1 MADEISVSMHI
12 GSGKNAINN
21 MDKIKRADLHNNRKY
36 KNNKNEQID
45 LSLSKYNITLAGTKN
60 ITEDIK
66 NFYKSEFAEVVYKY
80 NQKQERED
88 RKIVNYLEKMN
99 NDTKTNIAVEFIFQI
114 GDKQDWEEVSIEDKA
129 KTKDIFEKAI
139 SILEKRGIKTVNAS
153 LHLDETSPHLHL
165 IAVPIVENQKRGLEK
180 QVSQNKVITKSL
192 IKVIRKEVEEIF
204 IQEYNKI
211 YGTSKELKKGCEIEE
226 HLSVEDYK
234 DTKKILE
241 VAKKVGDRKEFKREL
256 DINLSELNEDLKK
269 LKEEIETKKEEQ
281 SKLTRLEKEL
291 DIVIK
296 EQKRVKEK
304 KEKEIADLQENVKSK
319 EELEKKLKERKKDL
333 LEIKNEVDKI
343 NESVEF
349 KKEELESAK
358 NSLIAIQNNIEKQY
372 LLENQLKD
380 KINEY
385 NKINEE
391 LKTKTIE
398 VKEIEEKVKAN
409 DEIMSVYKTKINS
422 FDNDLEKIKKEA
434 EEKEKKIK
442 EEEEKAA
449 QIQKEAEKTNENIR
463 RIEADFQIKKKEEK
477 EYQDKLDKTREK
489 IKELE
494 LEKDN
499 NTENAKLNELINKE
513 KEFNVNG
520 LVVSTYAKDFV
531 QEAVKEGITDIVIY
545 SSPDDIKINYYKGDN
560 IVELKNSI
568 FYNGVGKYYKAV
580 LNTLGENQ
588 FVYNLKSGKTI
599 LQIETEDINFKN
611 SGIFNII
618 NILNNEK
625 SEKIIDLN
633 YKVSKGKIKDEE
645 MKKIEKQIGY
655 NIEKEPIDNDEK
667 KF

>member
-60 ITEDIK
+60 ITEDMK
-66 NFYKSEFAEVVYKY
+66 NFYKSEFAEAVYNY

-88 RKIVNYLEKMN
+88 RKIINYLEKMN

-114 GDKQDWEEVSIEDKA
+114 GDKKDWEDVSVEDKE
-129 KTKDIFEKAI
+129 KTAEIFKKVMP
-139 SILEKRGIKTVNAS
+139 ILEKKGIKTVNAS

-165 IAVPIVENQKRGLEK
+165 IAVPIIENQKRGLEK

-192 IKVIRKEVEEIF
+192 IKVVRKEIEETLL
-204 IQEYNKI
+204 QEYNKI
-211 YGTSKELKKGCEIEE
+211 YGTDKKLKRGCEIEE

-256 DINLSELNEDLKK
+256 DINLSELDEDLKK
-269 LKEEIETKKEEQ
+269 LKEEIETKKEEE

-296 EQKRVKEK
+296 ELKREKEE

-319 EELEKKLKERKKDL
+319 EELETELKEKKKDL
-333 LEIKNEVDKI
+333 LEIKNKVDKI

-349 KKEELESAK
+349 RKEELESAK
-358 NSLIAIQNNIEKQY
+358 NSLNAIQNNINKQY
-372 LLENQLKD
+372 LLESQLKD

-398 VKEIEEKVKAN
+398 VKDIEEKVKAN

-422 FDNDLEKIKKEA
+422 FDDDLEKIKKET
-434 EEKEKKIK
+434 EEKKKEK
-442 EEEEKAA
+442 EEEETLL
-449 QIQKEAEKTNENIR
+449 Q
-463 RIEADFQIKKKEEK
+463 
-477 EYQDKLDKTREK
+477 TRK
-489 IKELE
+489 KELE
-494 LEKDN
+494 EIQNNRTNIENLIRQAEEKKKA
-499 NTENAKLNELINKE
+499 NTEKRKELQELEEQE
-513 KEFNVNG
+513 KNLE
-520 LVVSTYAKDFV
+520 TAIKD
-531 QEAVKEGITDIVIY
+531 K
-545 SSPDDIKINYYKGDN
+545 
-560 IVELKNSI
+560 KNSI
-568 FYNGVGKYYKAV
+568 KENTDILKELETEEKIVETQVNKRTGLEKERVIKQV
-580 LNTLGENQ
+580 LNKIEEIDKYDIWNLLSKNKELEN
-588 FVYNLKSGKTI
+588 LDHSS
-599 LQIETEDINFKN
+599 LEDFKN
-611 SGIFNII
+611 DTIRYVKALKRNIDETRHIYKDNEDLEQKI
-618 NILNNEK
+618 NNSVRYEDFEIIKKINEIAV
-625 SEKIIDLN
+625 ED
-633 YKVSKGKIKDEE
+633 YGFKDEE
-645 MKKIEKQIGY
+645 IEIDKGRGY
-655 NIEKEPIDNDEK
+655 GD
-667 KF
+667 

>member
-114 GDKQDWEEVSIEDKA
+114 GDKQDWEEVSIEDKS
-129 KTKDIFEKAI
+129 KTKNIFEKAI
-139 SILEKRGIKTVNAS
+139 GILEKRGIKTVNAS

-211 YGTSKELKKGCEIEE
+211 YSTSKELKKGCEIEE

-256 DINLSELNEDLKK
+256 DINLSELDEDLKK

-296 EQKRVKEK
+296 EQKRVKEE

-319 EELEKKLKERKKDL
+319 EELEKDL

-343 NESVEF
+343 NENVEF
-349 KKEELESAK
+349 RKEELESAK

-385 NKINEE
+385 NRINEE

-398 VKEIEEKVKAN
+398 VKDIEEKVKAN

-422 FDNDLEKIKKEA
+422 FDDDLEKIKKET
-434 EEKEKKIK
+434 EEKKKEK
-442 EEEEKAA
+442 EEEETLL
-449 QIQKEAEKTNENIR
+449 Q
-463 RIEADFQIKKKEEK
+463 
-477 EYQDKLDKTREK
+477 TRK
-489 IKELE
+489 KELE
-494 LEKDN
+494 EIQNNRTNIENLIRQAEEKKKA
-499 NTENAKLNELINKE
+499 NTEKRKELQELEEQE
-513 KEFNVNG
+513 KNLE
-520 LVVSTYAKDFV
+520 TAIKD
-531 QEAVKEGITDIVIY
+531 K
-545 SSPDDIKINYYKGDN
+545 
-560 IVELKNSI
+560 KNSI
-568 FYNGVGKYYKAV
+568 KENTDILKELETEEKIVETQVNKKAGLEKERVIKQV
-580 LNTLGENQ
+580 LNKIEEIDKYDIWNLLSENKELE
-588 FVYNLKSGKTI
+588 NLDHSS
-599 LQIETEDINFKN
+599 LEDFKN
-611 SGIFNII
+611 DTIRYVKALKRNIDETRYIYKDDENLEEEI
-618 NILNNEK
+618 NNSVRYEDF
-625 SEKIIDLN
+625 EII
-633 YKVSKGKIKDEE
+633 
-645 MKKIEKQIGY
+645 KKINEISVEDYGFKNEEIKIDKGRGY
-655 NIEKEPIDNDEK
+655 GD
-667 KF
+667 

>member
-1 MADEISVSMHI
+1 MADKISVSMHI

-60 ITEDIK
+60 ITEDMK
-66 NFYKSEFAEVVYKY
+66 NFYKSEFAEAVYNY

-88 RKIVNYLEKMN
+88 RKIINYLEKMN

-114 GDKQDWEEVSIEDKA
+114 GDKKDWEDVSVEDKE
-129 KTKDIFEKAI
+129 KTAEIFKKVMP
-139 SILEKRGIKTVNAS
+139 ILEKKGIKTVNAS

-165 IAVPIVENQKRGLEK
+165 IAVPIIENQKRGLEK

-192 IKVIRKEVEEIF
+192 IKVVRKEIEETLL
-204 IQEYNKI
+204 QEYNKI
-211 YGTSKELKKGCEIEE
+211 YGTDKKLKRGCEIEE

-256 DINLSELNEDLKK
+256 DINLSELDEDLKK
-269 LKEEIETKKEEQ
+269 LKEEIETKKEEE

-296 EQKRVKEK
+296 ELKREKEE

-319 EELEKKLKERKKDL
+319 EELETELKEKKKDL

-349 KKEELESAK
+349 RKEELESAK
-358 NSLIAIQNNIEKQY
+358 NSLNAIQNNINKQY
-372 LLENQLKD
+372 LLESQLKD

-398 VKEIEEKVKAN
+398 VKDIEEKVKAN

-422 FDNDLEKIKKEA
+422 FDDDLEKIKKET
-434 EEKEKKIK
+434 EEKKKEK
-442 EEEEKAA
+442 EEEETLL
-449 QIQKEAEKTNENIR
+449 Q
-463 RIEADFQIKKKEEK
+463 
-477 EYQDKLDKTREK
+477 TRK
-489 IKELE
+489 KELE
-494 LEKDN
+494 EIQNNRTNIENLIRQAEEKKKA
-499 NTENAKLNELINKE
+499 NTEKRKELQELEEQE
-513 KEFNVNG
+513 KNLE
-520 LVVSTYAKDFV
+520 TAIKD
-531 QEAVKEGITDIVIY
+531 K
-545 SSPDDIKINYYKGDN
+545 
-560 IVELKNSI
+560 KNSI
-568 FYNGVGKYYKAV
+568 KENTDILKELETEEKIVETQVNKRAGLEKERVIKQV
-580 LNTLGENQ
+580 LNKIEEIDKYDIWNLLSKNKELEN
-588 FVYNLKSGKTI
+588 LDHSSP
-599 LQIETEDINFKN
+599 EEFKN
-611 SGIFNII
+611 DTIRYVKALKRNIDETRYFYKD
-618 NILNNEK
+618 NEDLE
-625 SEKIIDLN
+625 EKINNSVRYEDFEII
-633 YKVSKGKIKDEE
+633 KKINEISVEDYGFKDEE
-645 MKKIEKQIGY
+645 IEIDKGRGY
-655 NIEKEPIDNDEK
+655 GD
-667 KF
+667 

>member
-256 DINLSELNEDLKK
+256 DINLSELDEDLKK

-296 EQKRVKEK
+296 ELKREKEE

-319 EELEKKLKERKKDL
+319 EELETELKEKKKDL

-349 KKEELESAK
+349 RKEELESAK
-358 NSLIAIQNNIEKQY
+358 NSLNAIQNNINKQY
-372 LLENQLKD
+372 LLESQLKD

-398 VKEIEEKVKAN
+398 VKDIEEKVKAN
-409 DEIMSVYKTKINS
+409 DEIMLVYKTKINS
-422 FDNDLEKIKKEA
+422 FDDDLEKIKKET
-434 EEKEKKIK
+434 EEKKKEK
-442 EEEEKAA
+442 EEEETLL
-449 QIQKEAEKTNENIR
+449 Q
-463 RIEADFQIKKKEEK
+463 
-477 EYQDKLDKTREK
+477 TRK
-489 IKELE
+489 KELE
-494 LEKDN
+494 EIQNNRTNIENLIRQAEEKKKA
-499 NTENAKLNELINKE
+499 NTEKRKELQELEEQE
-513 KEFNVNG
+513 KNLE
-520 LVVSTYAKDFV
+520 TAIKD
-531 QEAVKEGITDIVIY
+531 K
-545 SSPDDIKINYYKGDN
+545 
-560 IVELKNSI
+560 KNSI
-568 FYNGVGKYYKAV
+568 KENTDILKELETEEKIVETQVNKRAGLEKERVIKQV
-580 LNTLGENQ
+580 LNKIEEIDKYDIWNLLSKNKELENLDHS
-588 FVYNLKSGKTI
+588 NP
-599 LQIETEDINFKN
+599 EDFKN
-611 SGIFNII
+611 DTIRYVKVLKRNIDETRYI
-618 NILNNEK
+618 YKDNEDLE
-625 SEKIIDLN
+625 EKINNSVRYEDFEII
-633 YKVSKGKIKDEE
+633 KKINEIAVEDYGFKDEE
-645 MKKIEKQIGY
+645 IEIDKGRGY
-655 NIEKEPIDNDEK
+655 GD
-667 KF
+667 

>member
-60 ITEDIK
+60 ITEDMK

-129 KTKDIFEKAI
+129 KTKDIFKKAI

-165 IAVPIVENQKRGLEK
+165 VAVPIVENQKRGLEK

-256 DINLSELNEDLKK
+256 DINLSELDEDLKK

-296 EQKRVKEK
+296 EQKRVKEE
-304 KEKEIADLQENVKSK
+304 KEKEIADLQKNVKSK
-319 EELEKKLKERKKDL
+319 EELEKDL

-358 NSLIAIQNNIEKQY
+358 NSLNAIQNNIEKQY

-385 NKINEE
+385 NRINEE

-422 FDNDLEKIKKEA
+422 FDDDLEKIKKEA

-442 EEEEKAA
+442 EEEEKTA

-489 IKELE
+489 IKE

-560 IVELKNSI
+560 KVELKNSI

-599 LQIETEDINFKN
+599 LQTETEDINFKN

-625 SEKIIDLN
+625 IEEIIDLN

>member
-60 ITEDIK
+60 ITEDMK

-129 KTKDIFEKAI
+129 KTKDIFKKAI

-165 IAVPIVENQKRGLEK
+165 VAVPIVENQKRGLEK

-256 DINLSELNEDLKK
+256 DINLSELDEDLKK

-296 EQKRVKEK
+296 EQKRVKEE

-319 EELEKKLKERKKDL
+319 EELEKDL

-358 NSLIAIQNNIEKQY
+358 NSLNAIQNNIEKQY

-385 NKINEE
+385 NRINEE

-422 FDNDLEKIKKEA
+422 FDDDLEKIKKEA

-442 EEEEKAA
+442 EEEEKTA

-489 IKELE
+489 IKE

-560 IVELKNSI
+560 KVELKNSI

-599 LQIETEDINFKN
+599 LQTETEDINFKN

-625 SEKIIDLN
+625 IEEIIDLN

>member
-66 NFYKSEFAEVVYKY
+66 NFYKSEFAEAVYNY

-114 GDKQDWEEVSIEDKA
+114 GDKKDWEDVSLEDKE
-129 KTKDIFEKAI
+129 KTAEIFKKVMP
-139 SILEKRGIKTVNAS
+139 ILEKKGIKTVNAS

-256 DINLSELNEDLKK
+256 DINLSELDEDLKK

-296 EQKRVKEK
+296 ELKEK
-304 KEKEIADLQENVKSK
+304 
-319 EELEKKLKERKKDL
+319 KKDL
-333 LEIKNEVDKI
+333 LEIKNEIDKI

-349 KKEELESAK
+349 SKEELESAE
-358 NSLIAIQNNIEKQY
+358 NSLNAIQNNIDKQY
-372 LLENQLKD
+372 LLESQLKD

-391 LKTKTIE
+391 LNTKTIE
-398 VKEIEEKVKAN
+398 VKDIEEKVKAN

-422 FDNDLEKIKKEA
+422 FDDDLEKIKKET
-434 EEKEKKIK
+434 EEKKKEK
-442 EEEEKAA
+442 EEEETLLQTRKKELEE
-449 QIQKEAEKTNENIR
+449 IQNNRTNIENLIRQAEE
-463 RIEADFQIKKKEEK
+463 KKKANTEKRKELQELEEQESKLETAIKDKKNSIKENTDILKELETEEK
-477 EYQDKLDKTREK
+477 IVEEKKKIVDEKKATRIVGDK
-489 IKELE
+489 IKELQKVLKRIDKIKAGDIFYCFSN
-494 LEKDN
+494 LETFSNFEKENYDIFKDDIRRYFN
-499 NTENAKLNELINKE
+499 SAKNEIEFAIKNDDKILETINSFCPDDVFEKMKALNEI
-513 KEFNVNG
+513 
-520 LVVSTYAKDFV
+520 
-531 QEAVKEGITDIVIY
+531 AVEDYGFED
-545 SSPDDIKINYYKGDN
+545 
-560 IVELKNSI
+560 E
-568 FYNGVGKYYKAV
+568 
-580 LNTLGENQ
+580 E
-588 FVYNLKSGKTI
+588 
-599 LQIETEDINFKN
+599 IE
-611 SGIFNII
+611 
-618 NILNNEK
+618 
-625 SEKIIDLN
+625 ID
-633 YKVSKGKIKDEE
+633 KGK
-645 MKKIEKQIGY
+645 GY
-655 NIEKEPIDNDEK
+655 GD
-667 KF
+667 

>member
-114 GDKQDWEEVSIEDKA
+114 GDKQDWEEVSIEDKS
-129 KTKDIFEKAI
+129 KTKNIFEKAI
-139 SILEKRGIKTVNAS
+139 GILEKRGIKTVNAS

-256 DINLSELNEDLKK
+256 DINLSELDEDLKK

-296 EQKRVKEK
+296 EQKRVKEE

-319 EELEKKLKERKKDL
+319 EELEKDL

-349 KKEELESAK
+349 KKEELESVK

-409 DEIMSVYKTKINS
+409 DEIMLVYKTKINS

-442 EEEEKAA
+442 EEEEKTA

-489 IKELE
+489 IKE

-599 LQIETEDINFKN
+599 LETETEDINFKN

-625 SEKIIDLN
+625 IEEIIELN
-633 YKVSKGKIKDEE
+633 YKVSKGEIKDEE

>member
-139 SILEKRGIKTVNAS
+139 GILEKRGIKTVNAS

-192 IKVIRKEVEEIF
+192 LKVIRKEVEEIF

-256 DINLSELNEDLKK
+256 DINLSELDEDLKK
-269 LKEEIETKKEEQ
+269 LKEELETKKEEQ

-296 EQKRVKEK
+296 EQKRVKEE

-319 EELEKKLKERKKDL
+319 EELEKDL

-358 NSLIAIQNNIEKQY
+358 NSLNAIQNNIEKQY

-385 NKINEE
+385 NRINEE

-422 FDNDLEKIKKEA
+422 FDDDLEKIKKEA

-442 EEEEKAA
+442 EEEEKTA

-489 IKELE
+489 IKE

-560 IVELKNSI
+560 KVELKNSI

-599 LQIETEDINFKN
+599 LQTKTEDINFKN

-625 SEKIIDLN
+625 IEEIIDLN

>member
-114 GDKQDWEEVSIEDKA
+114 GDKQDWEEVSIEDKS
-129 KTKDIFEKAI
+129 KTKNIFEKAI
-139 SILEKRGIKTVNAS
+139 GILEKRGIKTVNAS

-256 DINLSELNEDLKK
+256 DINLSELDEDLKK

-296 EQKRVKEK
+296 EQKRVKEE

-319 EELEKKLKERKKDL
+319 EELEKDL

-349 KKEELESAK
+349 KKEELESVK

-409 DEIMSVYKTKINS
+409 DEIMLVYKTKINS

-434 EEKEKKIK
+434 EKKEKKIK

-494 LEKDN
+494 KDN

-520 LVVSTYAKDFV
+520 LVVSTYAKDFA

-560 IVELKNSI
+560 KVELKNSI

-599 LQIETEDINFKN
+599 LQTETEDINFKN

-625 SEKIIDLN
+625 IEEIIDLN

-667 KF
+667 EF

>member
-60 ITEDIK
+60 ITEDMK
-66 NFYKSEFAEVVYKY
+66 NFYKNEFAEVVYKY

-192 IKVIRKEVEEIF
+192 LKVIRKEVEEIF

-256 DINLSELNEDLKK
+256 DINLSELDEDLKN

-296 EQKRVKEK
+296 ELKREKEE
-304 KEKEIADLQENVKSK
+304 KEKEITDLQENVKSK
-319 EELEKKLKERKKDL
+319 EELETELKEKEKDL
-333 LEIKNEVDKI
+333 LEIKNKVDKI

-349 KKEELESAK
+349 SKEELESAE
-358 NSLIAIQNNIEKQY
+358 NSLNAIQNNIDKQY
-372 LLENQLKD
+372 FLESQLKD

-385 NKINEE
+385 NRINEE

-398 VKEIEEKVKAN
+398 VKDIEEKVKAN

-422 FDNDLEKIKKEA
+422 FDDDLEKIKKEA
-434 EEKEKKIK
+434 EEKEKKK
-442 EEEEKAA
+442 EQEETLL
-449 QIQKEAEKTNENIR
+449 Q
-463 RIEADFQIKKKEEK
+463 
-477 EYQDKLDKTREK
+477 TRK
-489 IKELE
+489 KELE
-494 LEKDN
+494 EIQNNRTNIENLIRQAEEKKKA
-499 NTENAKLNELINKE
+499 NTEKRKELQELEEQE
-513 KEFNVNG
+513 KNLE
-520 LVVSTYAKDFV
+520 TAIKD
-531 QEAVKEGITDIVIY
+531 K
-545 SSPDDIKINYYKGDN
+545 
-560 IVELKNSI
+560 KNSI
-568 FYNGVGKYYKAV
+568 KENTDILKELETEEKIVETQVNKKAGLEKERVIKQV
-580 LNTLGENQ
+580 LNKIEEIDKYDIWNLLSKNKELENLDHSS
-588 FVYNLKSGKTI
+588 F
-599 LQIETEDINFKN
+599 EDFKN
-611 SGIFNII
+611 DTIRYVKALKRNIDETRYIYKDDENLEEEI
-618 NILNNEK
+618 NNSVRYEDF
-625 SEKIIDLN
+625 EII
-633 YKVSKGKIKDEE
+633 
-645 MKKIEKQIGY
+645 KKINEISVEDYGFKNEEIKIDKGRGY
-655 NIEKEPIDNDEK
+655 GD
-667 KF
+667 

>member
-1 MADEISVSMHI
+1 MADEISVSIHA
-12 GSGKNAINN
+12 GSGKNAIDS
-21 MDKIKRADLHNNRKY
+21 MDKIKRCDLHNNRKY

-45 LSLSKYNITLAGTKN
+45 LSLSKYNITLKGTKN
-60 ITEDIK
+60 ITEDIRK
-66 NFYKSEFAEVVYKY
+66 FYKEEFGEAVYKY
-80 NQKQERED
+80 NQKQKDER
-88 RKIVNYLEKMN
+88 RKIVDYLEKIN
-99 NDTKTNIAVEFIFQI
+99 KERNNIAVEFIFQI

-139 SILEKRGIKTVNAS
+139 GILEKRGIKTVNAS

-165 IAVPIVENQKRGLEK
+165 IAVPVVENQKRGLEK
-180 QVSQNKVITKSL
+180 QVSQRQVLTLKTLYEV
-192 IKVIRKEVEEIF
+192 RKEVEEIF
-204 IQEYNKI
+204 IKEYNKI
-211 YGTSKELKKGCEIEE
+211 YGTSKELKRGCEIEE

-256 DINLSELNEDLKK
+256 DINLSELDEELKN

-296 EQKRVKEK
+296 ELKREKEE

-319 EELEKKLKERKKDL
+319 EEIETELKEKEKDL
-333 LEIKNEVDKI
+333 LEIKNKVDKI

-349 KKEELESAK
+349 SKEELESAK
-358 NSLIAIQNNIEKQY
+358 KSLNAIQNNIDKQY
-372 LLENQLKD
+372 FLESQLKD
-380 KINEY
+380 KINKY
-385 NKINEE
+385 NRINEE

-398 VKEIEEKVKAN
+398 VKDIEEKVKAN

-422 FDNDLEKIKKEA
+422 FDDDLEKIKKEA

-442 EEEEKAA
+442 EEEEKTA
-449 QIQKEAEKTNENIR
+449 QIQKEAEKINENIR

-489 IKELE
+489 IKE

-520 LVVSTYAKDFV
+520 LVVSTYAKDFA

-560 IVELKNSI
+560 KVELKNSI

-599 LQIETEDINFKN
+599 LETETEDINFKN

-625 SEKIIDLN
+625 IEEIIDLN
-633 YKVSKGKIKDEE
+633 YKVSKGEIKDEE

-655 NIEKEPIDNDEK
+655 NIEKELTDNDEI

>member
-256 DINLSELNEDLKK
+256 DINLSELDEDLKK

-296 EQKRVKEK
+296 ELKREKEE

-319 EELEKKLKERKKDL
+319 EELETELKEKKKDL

-349 KKEELESAK
+349 RKEELESAK
-358 NSLIAIQNNIEKQY
+358 NSLNAIQNNINKQY
-372 LLENQLKD
+372 LLESQLKD

-398 VKEIEEKVKAN
+398 VKDIEEKVKAN

-422 FDNDLEKIKKEA
+422 FDDDLEKIKKEA
-434 EEKEKKIK
+434 EEKEK
-442 EEEEKAA
+442 
-449 QIQKEAEKTNENIR
+449 
-463 RIEADFQIKKKEEK
+463 EK
-477 EYQDKLDKTREK
+477 EQEETLLQTRK
-489 IKELE
+489 KELE
-494 LEKDN
+494 EIQNNRTNIENLIRQAEEKKKA
-499 NTENAKLNELINKE
+499 NTEKRKELQELEEQE
-513 KEFNVNG
+513 KNLE
-520 LVVSTYAKDFV
+520 TAIKD
-531 QEAVKEGITDIVIY
+531 K
-545 SSPDDIKINYYKGDN
+545 
-560 IVELKNSI
+560 KNSI
-568 FYNGVGKYYKAV
+568 KENTDILKELETEEKIVETQVNKRAGLEKERVIKQV
-580 LNTLGENQ
+580 LNKIEEIDKYDIWNLLSKNKELENLDHS
-588 FVYNLKSGKTI
+588 NP
-599 LQIETEDINFKN
+599 EDFKN
-611 SGIFNII
+611 DTIRYVKVLKRNIDETRYI
-618 NILNNEK
+618 YKDNEDLE
-625 SEKIIDLN
+625 EKINNSVRYEDFEII
-633 YKVSKGKIKDEE
+633 KKINEIAVEDYGFKDEE
-645 MKKIEKQIGY
+645 IEIDKGRGY
-655 NIEKEPIDNDEK
+655 GD
-667 KF
+667 

>member
-60 ITEDIK
+60 ITEDMK
-66 NFYKSEFAEVVYKY
+66 NFYKSEFAEAVYNY

-114 GDKQDWEEVSIEDKA
+114 GDKKDWEDVSLEDKE
-129 KTKDIFEKAI
+129 KTAEIFKKVMP
-139 SILEKRGIKTVNAS
+139 ILEKKGIKTVNAS

-165 IAVPIVENQKRGLEK
+165 IAVPIIENQKRGLEK

-192 IKVIRKEVEEIF
+192 IKVVRKEIEETLL
-204 IQEYNKI
+204 QEYNKI
-211 YGTSKELKKGCEIEE
+211 YGTDKKLKRGCEIEE

-256 DINLSELNEDLKK
+256 DINLSELDEDLKN

-296 EQKRVKEK
+296 EQKRVKEE

-319 EELEKKLKERKKDL
+319 EELETELKEKEKDL
-333 LEIKNEVDKI
+333 LEIKNKVDKI

-349 KKEELESAK
+349 SKEELESAE
-358 NSLIAIQNNIEKQY
+358 NSLNAIQDNIEKQY

-385 NKINEE
+385 NRINEE
-391 LKTKTIE
+391 LNTKTIE
-398 VKEIEEKVKAN
+398 VKDIEEKVKAN

-422 FDNDLEKIKKEA
+422 FDDDLEKIKKEA

-442 EEEEKAA
+442 EEEEKTA
-449 QIQKEAEKTNENIR
+449 QIQKEAEKINENIR

-489 IKELE
+489 IKE

-520 LVVSTYAKDFV
+520 LVVSTYAKDFA

-545 SSPDDIKINYYKGDN
+545 SSPDDIKIDYYKGDN
-560 IVELKNSI
+560 KVELKNSI
-568 FYNGVGKYYKAV
+568 FYNGVGRYYKAV

-588 FVYNLKSGKTI
+588 FIYNLKSGRTI
-599 LQIETEDINFKN
+599 LETETEDINFKN

-625 SEKIIDLN
+625 IEEIIDLN
-633 YKVSKGKIKDEE
+633 YKVSKGEIKDEE

-655 NIEKEPIDNDEK
+655 NIEKELTDNDEI

>member
-114 GDKQDWEEVSIEDKA
+114 GDKQDWEEVSIEDKS
-129 KTKDIFEKAI
+129 KTKNIFEKAI
-139 SILEKRGIKTVNAS
+139 GILEKRGIKTVNAS

-211 YGTSKELKKGCEIEE
+211 YSTSKELKKGCEIEE

-256 DINLSELNEDLKK
+256 DINLSELDEDLKK

-296 EQKRVKEK
+296 EQKRVKEE

-319 EELEKKLKERKKDL
+319 EELEKDL

-343 NESVEF
+343 NENVEF
-349 KKEELESAK
+349 RKEELESAK

-385 NKINEE
+385 NRINEE

-409 DEIMSVYKTKINS
+409 DEIMLVYKTKINS

-489 IKELE
+489 IKD

-599 LQIETEDINFKN
+599 LQTETEDINFKN

-625 SEKIIDLN
+625 IEEIIDLN

>member
-1 MADEISVSMHI
+1 MADEISVSIHA
-12 GSGKNAINN
+12 GSGKNAIDS
-21 MDKIKRADLHNNRKY
+21 MDKIKRCDLHNNRKY

-45 LSLSKYNITLAGTKN
+45 LSLSKYNITLKGTKN
-60 ITEDIK
+60 ITEDIRK
-66 NFYKSEFAEVVYKY
+66 FYKEEFGEAVYKY
-80 NQKQERED
+80 NQKQKDER
-88 RKIVNYLEKMN
+88 RKIVDYLEKIN
-99 NDTKTNIAVEFIFQI
+99 KERNNIAVEFIFQI

-139 SILEKRGIKTVNAS
+139 GILEKRGIKTVNAS

-165 IAVPIVENQKRGLEK
+165 IAVPVVEKQKRGLEK
-180 QVSQNKVITKSL
+180 QVSQRQVLTLKTLYEV
-192 IKVIRKEVEEIF
+192 RKEVEEIF

-256 DINLSELNEDLKK
+256 DINLSELDEDLKK
-269 LKEEIETKKEEQ
+269 LKEELETKKEEQ

-296 EQKRVKEK
+296 EQKRVKEE

-319 EELEKKLKERKKDL
+319 EELEKDLKERKKDL
-333 LEIKNEVDKI
+333 
-343 NESVEF
+343 
-349 KKEELESAK
+349 
-358 NSLIAIQNNIEKQY
+358 
-372 LLENQLKD
+372 
-380 KINEY
+380 
-385 NKINEE
+385 
-391 LKTKTIE
+391 
-398 VKEIEEKVKAN
+398 EEKVKAN
-409 DEIMSVYKTKINS
+409 DEIMSIYKTKINS
-422 FDNDLEKIKKEA
+422 FDDDLEKIKKEA

-442 EEEEKAA
+442 EEEEKTA

-463 RIEADFQIKKKEEK
+463 RIEVDFQIKKKEEK

-489 IKELE
+489 IKE

-520 LVVSTYAKDFV
+520 LVVSTYAKDFA

-545 SSPDDIKINYYKGDN
+545 SSPDDIKIDYYKGDN
-560 IVELKNSI
+560 KVELKNSI

-599 LQIETEDINFKN
+599 LETETEDINFKN

-625 SEKIIDLN
+625 IEEIIDLN
-633 YKVSKGKIKDEE
+633 YKVSKGEIKDEE

-655 NIEKEPIDNDEK
+655 NIEKELTDNDEI

>member
-139 SILEKRGIKTVNAS
+139 GILEKRGIKTVNAS

-192 IKVIRKEVEEIF
+192 LKVIRKEVEEIF

-241 VAKKVGDRKEFKREL
+241 VAKKVVDRKEFKREL
-256 DINLSELNEDLKK
+256 DINLSELDEDLKK
-269 LKEEIETKKEEQ
+269 LKEELETKKEEQ

-296 EQKRVKEK
+296 EQKRVKEE

-319 EELEKKLKERKKDL
+319 EELEKDL

-358 NSLIAIQNNIEKQY
+358 NSLNAIQNNIEKQY

-385 NKINEE
+385 NRINEE

-422 FDNDLEKIKKEA
+422 FDDDLEKIKKEA
-434 EEKEKKIK
+434 EEKENKIK
-442 EEEEKAA
+442 EEEEKTA

-489 IKELE
+489 IKE

-560 IVELKNSI
+560 KVELKNSI

-580 LNTLGENQ
+580 LNTLGENK

-599 LQIETEDINFKN
+599 LQTKTEDINFKN

-625 SEKIIDLN
+625 IEEIIDLN

>member
-60 ITEDIK
+60 ITEDMK
-66 NFYKSEFAEVVYKY
+66 NFYKSEFAEAVYNY

-114 GDKQDWEEVSIEDKA
+114 GDKKDWEDVSLEDKE
-129 KTKDIFEKAI
+129 KTAEIFKKVMP
-139 SILEKRGIKTVNAS
+139 ILEKKGIKTVNAS

-165 IAVPIVENQKRGLEK
+165 IAVPIIENQKRGLEK

-192 IKVIRKEVEEIF
+192 IKVVRKEIEETLL
-204 IQEYNKI
+204 QEYNKI
-211 YGTSKELKKGCEIEE
+211 YGTDKKLKRGCEIEE

-256 DINLSELNEDLKK
+256 DINLSELDEDLKN
-269 LKEEIETKKEEQ
+269 LKEEIETKKEEK

-296 EQKRVKEK
+296 ELKREKEE
-304 KEKEIADLQENVKSK
+304 KEKEITDLQENVKSK
-319 EELEKKLKERKKDL
+319 EELETELKEKEKDL
-333 LEIKNEVDKI
+333 LEIKNKVDKI

-349 KKEELESAK
+349 SKEELESAE
-358 NSLIAIQNNIEKQY
+358 NSLNAIQDNIEKQY

-385 NKINEE
+385 NRINDE

-409 DEIMSVYKTKINS
+409 DEIMSIYKTKINS
-422 FDNDLEKIKKEA
+422 FDDDLEKIKKEA
-434 EEKEKKIK
+434 EEKEKKKEQEETLLQTRKKELEEIQNNRTNIENLIKQAEEKKKANTEKRKELQELEEQERKLETAIKGKKNSIK
-442 EEEEKAA
+442 ENTDILKELETEEK
-449 QIQKEAEKTNENIR
+449 ILEE
-463 RIEADFQIKKKEEK
+463 KKKVVDEK
-477 EYQDKLDKTREK
+477 KATRIVEDK
-489 IKELE
+489 IKELQKVLKRIDKIKAGDIFYCFSN
-494 LEKDN
+494 LETFSNFEKENYDIFKDDIRRYFN
-499 NTENAKLNELINKE
+499 SAKNEIEFAIKNDDKILETINSFCPDDVFEKMKALNEI
-513 KEFNVNG
+513 
-520 LVVSTYAKDFV
+520 
-531 QEAVKEGITDIVIY
+531 AVEDYGFED
-545 SSPDDIKINYYKGDN
+545 
-560 IVELKNSI
+560 E
-568 FYNGVGKYYKAV
+568 
-580 LNTLGENQ
+580 E
-588 FVYNLKSGKTI
+588 
-599 LQIETEDINFKN
+599 IE
-611 SGIFNII
+611 
-618 NILNNEK
+618 
-625 SEKIIDLN
+625 ID
-633 YKVSKGKIKDEE
+633 KGK
-645 MKKIEKQIGY
+645 GY
-655 NIEKEPIDNDEK
+655 GD
-667 KF
+667 

>member
-1 MADEISVSMHI
+1 MADEISVSIHA
-12 GSGKNAINN
+12 GSGKNAIES
-21 MDKIKRADLHNNRKY
+21 MDKIKRCDLHNNRKY

-45 LSLSKYNITLAGTKN
+45 LSLSKYNITLKGTKN
-60 ITEDIK
+60 ITEDIRK
-66 NFYKSEFAEVVYKY
+66 FYKEEFGEAVYKY
-80 NQKQERED
+80 NQKQKDER
-88 RKIVNYLEKMN
+88 RKIVDYLEKIN
-99 NDTKTNIAVEFIFQI
+99 KERNNIAVEFIFQI

-139 SILEKRGIKTVNAS
+139 GILEKRGIKTVNAS

-165 IAVPIVENQKRGLEK
+165 IAVPVVENQKRGLEK
-180 QVSQNKVITKSL
+180 QVSQRQVLTLKTLYEV
-192 IKVIRKEVEEIF
+192 RKEVEEIF

-256 DINLSELNEDLKK
+256 DINLSELDEDLKK

-296 EQKRVKEK
+296 EQKRVKEE

-319 EELEKKLKERKKDL
+319 E
-333 LEIKNEVDKI
+333 KI
-343 NESVEF
+343 ET
-349 KKEELESAK
+349 
-358 NSLIAIQNNIEKQY
+358 
-372 LLENQLKD
+372 
-380 KINEY
+380 
-385 NKINEE
+385 E
-391 LKTKTIE
+391 LK
-398 VKEIEEKVKAN
+398 EKVKAN

-422 FDNDLEKIKKEA
+422 FDDDLEKIKKEA

-442 EEEEKAA
+442 EEEEKTA
-449 QIQKEAEKTNENIR
+449 QIQKEAEKINENIR

-494 LEKDN
+494 EDN

-531 QEAVKEGITDIVIY
+531 QEAIKEGITDIVIY
-545 SSPDDIKINYYKGDN
+545 SSPDDIKINYYKGN
-560 IVELKNSI
+560 NKVELKNSI

-599 LQIETEDINFKN
+599 LETETEDINFKN

-625 SEKIIDLN
+625 IEEIIDLN
-633 YKVSKGKIKDEE
+633 YKVSKGEIKDEE

-655 NIEKEPIDNDEK
+655 NIEKELTDNDEI

>member
-60 ITEDIK
+60 ITEDMK
-66 NFYKSEFAEVVYKY
+66 NFYKSEFAEAVYNY

-114 GDKQDWEEVSIEDKA
+114 GDKKDWEDVSLEDKE
-129 KTKDIFEKAI
+129 KTAEIFKKVMP
-139 SILEKRGIKTVNAS
+139 ILEKKGIKTVNAS

-165 IAVPIVENQKRGLEK
+165 IAVPIIENQKRGLEK

-192 IKVIRKEVEEIF
+192 IKVVRKEIEETLL
-204 IQEYNKI
+204 QEYNKI
-211 YGTSKELKKGCEIEE
+211 YGTDKKLKRGCEIEE

-256 DINLSELNEDLKK
+256 DINLSELDEDLKN
-269 LKEEIETKKEEQ
+269 LKEEIETKKEEK

-296 EQKRVKEK
+296 ELKREKEE

-319 EELEKKLKERKKDL
+319 EELETELKEKKKDL
-333 LEIKNEVDKI
+333 LEIKNEIDKI

-349 KKEELESAK
+349 SKEELESAE
-358 NSLIAIQNNIEKQY
+358 NSLNAIQNNIDKQY
-372 LLENQLKD
+372 LLESQLKD

-391 LKTKTIE
+391 LNTKTIE
-398 VKEIEEKVKAN
+398 VKDIEEKVKAN

-422 FDNDLEKIKKEA
+422 FDDDLEKIKKET
-434 EEKEKKIK
+434 EEKKKEK
-442 EEEEKAA
+442 EEEETLLQTRKKELEE
-449 QIQKEAEKTNENIR
+449 IQNNRTNIENLIRQAEE
-463 RIEADFQIKKKEEK
+463 KKKANTEKRKELQELEEQESKLETAIKDKKNSIKENTDILKELETEEK
-477 EYQDKLDKTREK
+477 IVEEKKKIVDEKKATRIVGDK
-489 IKELE
+489 IKELQKVLKRIDKIKAGDIFYCFSN
-494 LEKDN
+494 LETFSNFEKENYDIFKDDIRRYFN
-499 NTENAKLNELINKE
+499 SAKNEIEFAIKNDDKILETINSFCPDDVFEKMKALNEI
-513 KEFNVNG
+513 
-520 LVVSTYAKDFV
+520 
-531 QEAVKEGITDIVIY
+531 AVEDYGFEDEE
-545 SSPDDIKINYYKGDN
+545 IKIDKGR
-560 IVELKNSI
+560 
-568 FYNGVGKYYKAV
+568 
-580 LNTLGENQ
+580 
-588 FVYNLKSGKTI
+588 
-599 LQIETEDINFKN
+599 
-611 SGIFNII
+611 
-618 NILNNEK
+618 
-625 SEKIIDLN
+625 
-633 YKVSKGKIKDEE
+633 
-645 MKKIEKQIGY
+645 GY
-655 NIEKEPIDNDEK
+655 GD
-667 KF
+667 